1 MIEREN
7 KAAKYKLVKGVV
19 LWLTGLPCSGKSTIA
34 GILERMARE
43 SNLKAEFLD
52 GDVVRQSLSHDLGFS
67 REDRDAHI
75 KRIGFVCQLLARNGV
90 MVFASFVSPYRE
102 ARDSNRHL
110 IGAFVEIYVSA
121 SVEAC
126 ERRDVKGLY
135 KKARAGEIQ
144 GFTGISDPYEPP
156 LHPEII
162 CETEKEAPEESAAKI
177 WNFLEQKGY
186 LVRRSHKSI
195 I

>member
-1 MIEREN
+1 MTEREN
-7 KAAKYKLVKGVV
+7 KQSKYKLVKGIV

-34 GILERMARE
+34 GVLERMACE
-43 SNLKAEFLD
+43 SNLEAEFLD

-75 KRIGFVCQLLARNGV
+75 KRIGFVCRLLVRHGV
-90 MVFASFVSPYRE
+90 MVIASFVSPYRE
-102 ARDSNRHL
+102 ARDSNRCL
-110 IGAFVEIYVSA
+110 IGAFVEVYVSA

-156 LHPEII
+156 LHPEVT
-162 CETEKEAPEESAAKI
+162 CETERETPEESAAKI

-186 LVRRSHKSI
+186 LVRRSHKNI
-195 I
+195 V